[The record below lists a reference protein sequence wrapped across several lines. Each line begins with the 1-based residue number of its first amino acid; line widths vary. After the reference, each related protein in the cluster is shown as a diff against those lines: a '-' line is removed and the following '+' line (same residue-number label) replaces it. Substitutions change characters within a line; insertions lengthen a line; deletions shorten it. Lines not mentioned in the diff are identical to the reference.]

1 MRGGENV
8 KDQTDRREQM
18 ETLRKNK
25 EIARKYARIGEA
37 LPACGDE
44 GKLFETLVTGVRE
57 AFEIPYVWISL
68 TDTPEALDLLVKLR
82 QAPALKDVLNV
93 VRLETLQELLGDGTA
108 PVLANEG
115 LKPFYRLLPRRRKFF
130 FKSIV
135 MAPLILK
142 GRAVGSLNSA
152 DPSPTRYHPGM
163 DTGLLEQLMATV
175 SRCLEEKQSAGT
187 EAVPES

>member
-1 MRGGENV
+1 M

-25 EIARKYARIGEA
+25 ELARKYALIGEA
-37 LPACGDE
+37 LPAFGDE
-44 GKLFETLVTGVRE
+44 GKLFEALVTGVRE

-68 TDTPEALDLLVKLR
+68 TDAPEALDLLVKLR

-93 VRLETLQELLGDGTA
+93 VRLETLQELLGGGKA

-152 DPSPTRYHPGM
+152 DPSPARYQPGM
-163 DTGLLEQLMATV
+163 DTGLLEQLMAVV
-175 SRCLEEKQSAGT
+175 SHCLEEKQPSGT
-187 EAVPES
+187 ETAPEP

>member
-1 MRGGENV
+1 M

-18 ETLRKNK
+18 ETLKKNR
-25 EIARKYARIGEA
+25 EIARKYALIGEA
-37 LPACGDE
+37 LTACRGEGD
-44 GKLFETLVTGVRE
+44 LFEALVTGVRE

-68 TDTPEALDLLVKLR
+68 TDAPEALDLLAKLR

-93 VRLETLQELLGDGTA
+93 VRLETLQELLGGGTA

-152 DPSPTRYHPGM
+152 DPSPVRYQPGM
-163 DTGLLEQLMATV
+163 DTGLLEQLMAV
-175 SRCLEEKQSAGT
+175 VARCLLAEQPAGT
-187 EAVPES
+187 EDIPEP

>member
-1 MRGGENV
+1 M

-25 EIARKYARIGEA
+25 ELARKYALIGEA
-37 LPACGDE
+37 LPACADE
-44 GKLFETLVTGVRE
+44 GKLVETLITAVRE
-57 AFEIPYVWISL
+57 TFEIPYVWLSL
-68 TDTPEALDLLVKLR
+68 TDAPEALDLLEKLR
-82 QAPALKDVLNV
+82 GVPSLKDALNV
-93 VRLETLQELLGDGTA
+93 VRLETLQELLGGGAA

-152 DPSPTRYHPGM
+152 DPSPVRYQPGM
-163 DTGLLEQLMATV
+163 DTGLLEQLMAIV
-175 SRCLEEKQSAGT
+175 SRCLEEERADGADGS
-187 EAVPES
+187 PES